1 MFMFC
6 LVLIF
11 HVSREISKP
20 LIPLGKAGVLL
31 AHILTL
37 LCKEMVR
44 SNHTFFFSNIKLLFF
59 LTVYY
64 LFYLLYMFSN
74 ECSTLKTCRT
84 WSTEI
89 KCNFDSLYGHDEC

>member
-44 SNHTFFFSNIKLLFF
+44 SNHILFFSNIKLFIFF
-59 LTVYY
+59 L
-64 LFYLLYMFSN
+64 LFTTYFIFYTCFQMNVLL
-74 ECSTLKTCRT
+74 
-84 WSTEI
+84 
-89 KCNFDSLYGHDEC
+89 